1 MPQVANIK
9 KKIVDNPFTWLALVT
24 SVIILICLAILV
36 NFRKENDLTKVLAV
50 VGDKNITRYDLNAS
64 IYSLGFLG
72 SVEEP
77 QETSQEVEKQLL
89 NILVEREILER
100 KAEEVGINISDES
113 ILDKAKEINSD
124 YDTYSEIQKSYL
136 QDNAR
141 YALLRDEV
149 ERIVVGWSEGYYI
162 LARFDQ
168 HLYRDPSEKSEA
180 DRKSL
185 VEKDKV
191 YAKSLIDSIYSDL
204 VNNKIT
210 IEEAVEKTNN
220 DKRIGKSSW
229 YGWTMAAS
237 SSYSRKNSILRGE
250 NQRFSSFWEEIANAP
265 VKKYSEV
272 ISLDMEVDE
281 RSAIGTAGEKVVGA
295 YTIVYKNNG
304 NRGEAASFKL
314 WLEREKQKL
323 GVDTYL

>member
-9 KKIVDNPFTWLALVT
+9 KKIVDNPFTWLALIT
-24 SVIILICLAILV
+24 SVIILICLVILV
-36 NFRKENDLTKVLAV
+36 DFRKENDLTKVLAV
-50 VGDKNITRYDLNAS
+50 VGGKDITRYDLNAS

-100 KAEEVGINISDES
+100 KAEEIGINISEES
-113 ILDKAKEINSD
+113 ILNKAKEINSD
-124 YDTYSEIQKSYL
+124 YDTYSEIQKNYL

-149 ERIVVGWSEGYYI
+149 ERAVVGWSEGYYV

-168 HLYRDPSEKSEA
+168 HFYGNPSKKSEA

-185 VEKDKV
+185 IEKDKT
-191 YAKSLIDSIYSDL
+191 YAKVLIDSIYNDL
-204 VNNKIT
+204 VNNKMT
-210 IEEAVEKTNN
+210 IEEAIEKTNN
-220 DKRIGKSSW
+220 DERIGKSSW
-229 YGWTMAAS
+229 YGWTMSAS
-237 SSYSRKNSILRGE
+237 SSYSKEEAVLRGK

-281 RSAIGTAGEKVVGA
+281 LSAIGAAGEKVVGA

-304 NRGEAASFKL
+304 NRGEAASFEL
-314 WLEREKQKL
+314 WLEREKQEL